1 MGGREARRPDGETV
15 SEEFALSLAAV
26 ALEELS
32 FRRYPCLS
40 DLVHLFLLSIV
51 ENFGYRQLTA
61 WWRLKGTI
69 SAIRGVQD
77 WGKMTRKRFA
87 VEGEETVA

>member
-1 MGGREARRPDGETV
+1 MAIVLGG
-15 SEEFALSLAAV
+15 ALSLAAV

-32 FRRYPCLS
+32 FRRYPRFS
-40 DLVHLFLLSIV
+40 DLVHLFLLALV
-51 ENFGYRQLTA
+51 ENFGYRQLSA

-77 WGKMTRKRFA
+77 WGKMARKGFTA
-87 VEGEETVA
+87 EAEETVA